1 MDRLR
6 AALIGAGLGVLAA
19 LPVPAPAGAAEV
31 VTAVGTVPGAHDIA
45 VNSHGTVFVTDPQR
59 RRVMTIG
66 TDGRPTLFADQ
77 IAGPSGLAVD
87 AQDNIYVGTSAGRV
101 LRFAPD
107 GTRSVAAAGRAAVL
121 AVTVDD
127 EGTVSWADA
136 SAVWRVANGKP
147 VRYAQVPH
155 PTALVADHNGNLFV
169 ATGTQIVELTP
180 IGTRL
185 TVASSGARA
194 LAVDAS
200 DTLYAGDGCT
210 VRRFPAGDA
219 PEPAPTP
226 GPCTGSLVA
235 AAPGVLYAAD
245 ARTGAITRIA
255 PAVPPLV
262 PPAPN
267 APVVVSEAPP
277 AKGDDPR
284 PVLVIFAAVAL
295 AAAVGGSLAHRRRP
309 AR

>member
-1 MDRLR
+1 MYRLR

-31 VTAVGTVPGAHDIA
+31 VTSVGTVPGAHDIA

-59 RRVMTIG
+59 RRIMTIG
-66 TDGRPTLFADQ
+66 ADGRPALFADQ

-87 AQDNIYVGTSAGRV
+87 AQDNLYVGTSAGRV

-107 GTRSVAAAGRAAVL
+107 GTRAVAAVGKAAVL

-136 SAVWRVANGKP
+136 AAVWRVANGKP
-147 VRYAQVPH
+147 VRYAQVAH

-169 ATGTQIVELTP
+169 ATGAQILELTP

-255 PAVPPLV
+255 PAVPALV
-262 PPAPN
+262 SPAPS
-267 APVVVSEAPP
+267 APAVAAVAP

-284 PVLVIFAAVAL
+284 PALVIFAAVAL
-295 AAAVGGSLAHRRRP
+295 AAAVGGSLAHRRRLS
-309 AR
+309 R